1 MKMYDIRQKS
11 SKEVK
16 ILLLKLYNQQKVPF
30 KNLRELIN
38 ITLDKHAPL
47 KKRSWKCRAR
57 GLNFLI
63 QKVILPGK
71 PTRNKVTALLVFK
84 QMNKKV
90 LRL

>member
-1 MKMYDIRQKS
+1 M
-11 SKEVK
+11 
-16 ILLLKLYNQQKVPF
+16 YNQQKVPF
-30 KNLRELIN
+30 KNLKELIN

-47 KKRSWKCRAR
+47 KKRSIIIPFLWKKNWVRKSWKCCAR

-71 PTRNKVTALLVFK
+71 PTRNKVTALLVLK